1 MIKWSCATLSKNL
14 SQRRIRFTRTTRNL
28 IEIIEKQ
35 KHGGAG
41 DRTRGLSHADC
52 PNQQPWSHLGSQR
65 GFGNRFR
72 HCCWVRP
79 SERSTTEPHP
89 HLCTE
94 HSLKRQWLHVDRM
107 KDAPVKPFRVRIDL
121 NKNPV
126 LLNYMKNSHIRDA
139 APKSLE
145 SLWRNRLARQTVNL
159 KVGGSSPPR
168 DGYFCLPLPV
178 QKRQLAWWRN
188 GSASDSRSEG
198 CVFKSRPGHRLF
210 YFFRVFFLKNI
221 FHQKDYNAPKQCP
234 EWGSNS
240 RPSDRSDY
248 FDYETDALPT
258 ALSRHIC
265 TTVR

>member
-1 MIKWSCATLSKNL
+1 
-14 SQRRIRFTRTTRNL
+14 
-28 IEIIEKQ
+28 
-35 KHGGAG
+35 
-41 DRTRGLSHADC
+41 
-52 PNQQPWSHLGSQR
+52 
-65 GFGNRFR
+65 
-72 HCCWVRP
+72 
-79 SERSTTEPHP
+79 
-89 HLCTE
+89 
-94 HSLKRQWLHVDRM
+94 M

-210 YFFRVFFLKNI
+210 SFFFRFFSPPPLYLIKETI
-221 FHQKDYNAPKQCP
+221 MHQNSARSEDRTHDLQIALIILIMRLTRYLLRYPGTYAP
-234 EWGSNS
+234 
-240 RPSDRSDY
+240 RSGKTIYIPLTVIDH
-248 FDYETDALPT
+248 
-258 ALSRHIC
+258 LS
-265 TTVR
+265 